1 MKIHLRKIN
10 NSTLITASDDDI
22 EKLKRVKA
30 GAVVSVEL
38 KISRNYRFLKKF
50 FAMLDVGFDAW
61 EPDEVTYK
69 GHIVAK
75 NKEQFREDVTIMA
88 GYGELMLRLD
98 GSMRT
103 KAKSIAFGSMSEDEF
118 EKVYNAVSSVLLA
131 KVLRNYTK
139 DDLERVVNELIG
151 FI

>member
-10 NSTLITASDDDI
+10 NSTLITASDEDI
-22 EKLKRVKA
+22 ELMKRVKT

-38 KISRNYRFLKKF
+38 KVSRSYRFLKKF

-69 GHIVAK
+69 SQVIEK
-75 NKEQFREDVTIMA
+75 NKEQFREDVIILA
-88 GYGELMLRLD
+88 GYYEISMRLD
-98 GSMRT
+98 GTTRT

-118 EKVYNAVSSVLLA
+118 EKVYNAVSGVLLA
-131 KVLRNYTK
+131 KVLKNYTRS
-139 DDLERVVNELIG
+139 DLDRVVNELIG